1 MTTQNN
7 ASTPAERWVL
17 ISAILASAMGF
28 IDSSALN
35 VALPTIQSSL
45 GANGTQ
51 LLWVVNGY
59 LLMLAALILTGGS
72 LGDRLGRKRIF
83 SIGIAI
89 FMAGSLG
96 SGLSPSTDALIAAR
110 IVQGIG
116 GAMMI
121 PGSLALI
128 SAVYSDARRGQ
139 AIGTWSAVTTLVT
152 VIGPVLGGVLSG
164 AGLWRLIFLINVPLG
179 VIALFILSARV
190 PESANPGAKAID
202 YPGAVLAT
210 ISLGG
215 LTYGFISAPEMGF
228 GAPAVIATL
237 AVGVVSAI
245 AFVFVESRSSHPMLP
260 LNLFRSRVFSG
271 ANLLTL
277 FLYGALSASS
287 FFMSL
292 NLVQVQG
299 YSEAQA
305 GMAFLPFSFFL
316 AGLSRFTG
324 RWADRHGFRTPLIL
338 GPAIVGI
345 GFIVL
350 SQVGVTSGPNSYW
363 TTFLPGVL
371 LFGLGMGITVAPLT
385 SAVMG
390 SVHRELSGTAS
401 GVNNAVSRTAGVL
414 TIAVLGSVALL
425 VFQGQLQARTAS
437 LDLAPQAR
445 ASLTANAGQLG
456 NTPLPSG
463 VEGPAAAQAKDA
475 IRQSFAGMFE
485 TIMLINAAMAFL
497 AAGIT
502 ILFIHPLRAREPARR
517 ETA

>member
-1 MTTQNN
+1 MPTQEN

-17 ISAILASAMGF
+17 TSAILASAMGF

-59 LLMLAALILTGGS
+59 LLMLAALILIGGS
-72 LGDRLGRKRIF
+72 LGDRLGRKRVF
-83 SIGIAI
+83 SIGIAVFI
-89 FMAGSLG
+89 AGSLG
-96 SGLSPSTDALIAAR
+96 SGLSPTTDALIAAR

-164 AGLWRLIFLINVPLG
+164 AGLWRLIFLINIPIGMV
-179 VIALFILSARV
+179 ALFILSSRV
-190 PESANPGAKAID
+190 PESANPGAKPID
-202 YPGAVLAT
+202 YVGTVFAT

-215 LTYGFISAPEMGF
+215 LTYGFISAPQMGF
-228 GAPAVIATL
+228 GAPAVLITL
-237 AVGVVSAI
+237 TIGVVAAI
-245 AFVFVESRSSHPMLP
+245 AFIYTESRSSHPMLP
-260 LNLFRSRVFSG
+260 LSLFRSRVFSG

-299 YSEAQA
+299 YSETQA

-316 AGLSRFTG
+316 AGLSRWTG
-324 RWADRHGFRTPLIL
+324 RWADRHGYRIPLIL
-338 GPAIVGI
+338 GPAIVGL
-345 GFIVL
+345 GFVVL
-350 SQVGVTSGPNSYW
+350 SQVGVTYGPSTYW
-363 TTFLPGVL
+363 TTFLPGIL

-390 SVHRELSGTAS
+390 SVHRDLSGTAS

-414 TIAVLGSVALL
+414 TIAVLGSLALL
-425 VFQGQLQARTAS
+425 AFQSQLQARTAAIDLSPQVQQS
-437 LDLAPQAR
+437 LLAG
-445 ASLTANAGQLG
+445 AGQLG
-456 NTPLPSG
+456 NTPLPPG
-463 VEGPAAAQAKDA
+463 VQGTAAAQVKEA
-475 IRQSFAGMFE
+475 IRQSFAGMFS
-485 TIMLINAAMAFL
+485 TIMLVNAGMAFL